1 MDAIIKQINEI
12 RAKVDSM
19 ESISYD
25 VQSELLTQLGDLE
38 YQFSQEVVKFT
49 TSNSELISSINKKT
63 NTNKK

>member
-1 MDAIIKQINEI
+1 MDAIIKQINKI

-19 ESISYD
+19 ESISND

-49 TSNSELISSINKKT
+49 TSNSELISSINNKT